1 MRHLTRILFLL
12 FLTFFSCSQ
21 QVEDGWESDE
31 LPCEHETHPVS
42 VSFSRASLET
52 FTEEGITEIGI
63 YAYLK
68 DSMVYGKNLSLNDA
82 VNVAQLKKAEEK
94 INDVEAEAKK
104 HTTVVAGDNTTVTAG
119 TNAAGGA
126 EYKVSVKKDLEDMN
140 SVNFGKIT
148 DDVRARI
155 ERDIAHPIRHR
166 F

>member
-68 DSMVYGKNLSLNDA
+68 DSMVYGKNLSLNDGNLQIDLPLGENLQTFA
-82 VNVAQLKKAEEK
+82 VANADHLTDVDSLSKVVVYQDIYAEK
-94 INDVEAEAKK
+94 QVYISDVVDL
-104 HTTVVAGDNTTVTAG
+104 TSD
-119 TNAAGGA
+119 
-126 EYKVSVKKDLEDMN
+126 YSVSNL
-140 SVNFGKIT
+140 SVELQYMF
-148 DDVRARI
+148 
-155 ERDIAHPIRHR
+155 
-166 F
+166 